1 MAEREAVRLPCLF
14 SFQFVISLSQRLRLV
29 ASLTFIA
36 FHAMNIRTRRN
47 NLLEVGAF
55 LRIFPCRVCGRGMGG
70 GGGGGSKKLAFGGGG
85 GTFFLS
91 AYN

>member
-70 GGGGGSKKLAFGGGG
+70 GGGGRSPK
-85 GTFFLS
+85 
-91 AYN
+91 